1 MTRRTCLQLLAAA
14 PLAAQTTKREPIE
27 REEIVIPDFAA
38 SGYILDLGGGCR
50 GTIGRV
56 KGEQVIAIDISMK
69 ELEEAPGQFLKIVM
83 DASDL
88 KFPSKTF
95 QTVTAFFS
103 LMFMKPEIHKSVF
116 AEVYR
121 VLQPGGRWLI
131 WDAPIPAASAT
142 ESREFLI
149 NLHTRLPKETID
161 YGYSVLRHDLACDA
175 AYYRGLAEQAGFRVV
190 DAEAIGQNKRA
201 LYMELSKS

>member
-1 MTRRTCLQLLAAA
+1 MTRRTCLQFLAAA
-14 PLAAQTTKREPIE
+14 PLVAQTAKPDRIE

-56 KGEQVIAIDISMK
+56 KGEQVIAIDISLK
-69 ELEEAPGQFLKIVM
+69 ELEEAPGGFLKIVM

-88 KFPSKTF
+88 KFPGKTF
-95 QTVTAFFS
+95 RTVTAFFA
-103 LMFMKPEIHKSVF
+103 LMFMKPEIHKIVF

-131 WDAPIPAASAT
+131 WDASIPPASSA
-142 ESREFLI
+142 ESDFLI

-161 YGYSVLRHDLACDA
+161 YGYSVHRHERSWDA
-175 AYYRGLAEQAGFRVV
+175 DYYRALAEQAGFQVV
-190 DAEAIGQNKRA
+190 GSEPLGQHKQA
-201 LYMELSKS
+201 FYMELRKS